1 MPAKE
6 EGTKLPYEV
15 GAEAERLEKRKAIP
29 LELGTLSE

>member
-6 EGTKLPYEV
+6 EGPYEV